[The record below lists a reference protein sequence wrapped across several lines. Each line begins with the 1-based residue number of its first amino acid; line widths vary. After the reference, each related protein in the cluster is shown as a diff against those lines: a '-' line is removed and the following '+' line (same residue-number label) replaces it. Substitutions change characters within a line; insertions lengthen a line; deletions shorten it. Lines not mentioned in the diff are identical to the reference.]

1 MILVKRDD
9 DIATDGQG
17 PFCRWKGMEV
27 PSMIRLHENILDKM
41 DSHLQEL
48 VRPKLYFRTPWV
60 SQSQGHFP
68 IKVSCK
74 DVYDF

>member
-1 MILVKRDD
+1 MILFKRGD

-41 DSHLQEL
+41 DSHLQES
-48 VRPKLYFRTPWV
+48 VQPKLYFRTPWV
-60 SQSQGHFP
+60 SQSQEHFP
-68 IKVSCK
+68 VKVSCK
-74 DVYDF
+74 DVYYF